1 MPGNFS
7 GGSFSGAVGGF
18 SVDGASPVVVAETLA
33 TGNWGQLLDGG
44 RKKRKSKVLR
54 WSDYAD
60 AEERQAALAK
70 AIADAAIPLEAQ
82 RLPDGSLDQDDT
94 EAAIE
99 EEDAMLTALV
109 MSRILH

>member
-1 MPGNFS
+1 MAIFAAFFASRNAS
-7 GGSFSGAVGGF
+7 AAV
-18 SVDGASPVVVAETLA
+18 PPTETLGV
-33 TGNWGQLLDGG
+33 GNWGQLLDGG
-44 RKKRKSKVLR
+44 RKRKKSKVIR

-70 AIADAAIPLEAQ
+70 AIADAAIPLEAL

-99 EEDAMLTALV
+99 EEDAMLTALF